1 MTPDNTQRQRRDL
14 WIPWTFAAMF
24 GVVLIANGLLA
35 YFALDSF
42 PGLTTKKP
50 YRQGL
55 GFNETLEAGK
65 GQAALGWSPSVSFS
79 AATGGATEVTLKVS
93 KASGETL
100 RGARPEIVFRRPTV
114 EGHDF
119 TAALQEGRDGK
130 YTAKVRPPLP
140 GIWNL
145 HIRATAGSR
154 TLRWIRR
161 AQLP

>member
-1 MTPDNTQRQRRDL
+1 MTGNGAPGRQRDL

-24 GVVLIANGLLA
+24 GIVLVANGLLA

-65 GQAALGWSPSVSFS
+65 GQAALGWSPTVSFS
-79 AATGGATEVTLKVS
+79 IAADGATKVALTVA
-93 KASGETL
+93 KETGETL
-100 RGARPEIVFRRPTV
+100 RGAKPEIVFRRPTV

-119 TAALQEGRDGK
+119 SAVLQEDRNGR
-130 YTAKVRPPLP
+130 YTAVVRPTLP

-145 HIRATAGSR
+145 HIRATAGAR
-154 TLRWIRR
+154 KLTWVRR
-161 AQLP
+161 ARLP